1 MIGKATGGAQQHI
14 NKDIVNAY
22 PIILPDDDIVIK
34 LNSILQP
41 VFSKI
46 ANLFNQNIKLVE
58 SRDRLLPKLMNGEI
72 EV

>member
-22 PIILPDDDIVIK
+22 PILLPNKDTIIK
-34 LNSILQP
+34 LNTIVEP
-41 VFSKI
+41 MFSKI
-46 ANLFNQNIKLVE
+46 ADLYVQNMRLVE
-58 SRDRLLPKLMNGEI
+58 SRDRLLPKLMSGEI